1 MVDGWERRE
10 EVLVGEKK
18 GQVRRPDE
26 KGLVTTY
33 GAGEEQAQRALVENW
48 VLERKKNEVN

>member
-1 MVDGWERRE
+1 MGMERGGFGWR
-10 EVLVGEKK
+10 EKK

-33 GAGEEQAQRALVENW
+33 GAGEQAQRALVENW